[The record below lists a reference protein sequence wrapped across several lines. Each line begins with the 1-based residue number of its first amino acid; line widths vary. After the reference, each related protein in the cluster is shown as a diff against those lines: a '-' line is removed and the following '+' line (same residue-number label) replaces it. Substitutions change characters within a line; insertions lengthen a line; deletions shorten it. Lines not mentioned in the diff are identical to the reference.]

1 MRLIDA
7 DKLVKA
13 IENENPGMS
22 ISGAIEKFAR
32 TAQVNMQPTVDAI
45 PIELYEQ
52 VKGERDVA
60 IEQLKAL
67 NIELF
72 EKPYLKAIPIEWIE
86 KYIEDHTQYM
96 VTPKYEDTH
105 FDEPPIDYYTKLW
118 PFQVA
123 KMLERWEGENETDRC

>member
-45 PIELYEQ
+45 PIEWIKKWCNEHNRKSLE
-52 VKGERDVA
+52 ERL
-60 IEQLKAL
+60 LKRYGV
-67 NIELF
+67 I
-72 EKPYLKAIPIEWIE
+72 
-86 KYIEDHTQYM
+86 T
-96 VTPKYEDTH
+96 
-105 FDEPPIDYYTKLW
+105 
-118 PFQVA
+118 
-123 KMLERWEGENETDRC
+123 MLEDWGKENDGK

>member
-96 VTPKYEDTH
+96 MTPKYEDTH

-123 KMLERWEGENETDRC
+123 KMLERWEEENETN